1 MAKAAETAGLDLAA
15 ARAFATSG
23 EAALELRKNMDLA
36 RQLGFEGTPSWVV
49 GDRVFSGAVGRAQLS
64 DAVAAARKGA

>member
-1 MAKAAETAGLDLAA
+1 
-15 ARAFATSG
+15 
-23 EAALELRKNMDLA
+23 MDLA